1 MTLPRAMPRRAVDG
15 RERSAVGCR
24 ERLTADAIV
33 RSVDADGYVELEFD
47 LASRCA
53 GCAGMCT
60 WTRSDA
66 SPKRIRLRSNVA
78 VGPGTLVRVTLPADR
93 VMRSAL
99 LLHGAPLVAL
109 LVGGAG
115 GAALTG
121 TDFGT
126 LIGALL
132 AITGAVLGTRHVRKQ
147 AEDSTLAG
155 ARLELRG

>member
-1 MTLPRAMPRRAVDG
+1 MKPDCLA
-15 RERSAVGCR
+15 
-24 ERLTADAIV
+24 ADAVV
-33 RSVDADGYVELEFD
+33 RSIDADGYIELEFD

-66 SPKRIRLRSNVA
+66 APKRIRLRSDVA
-78 VGPGTLVRVTLPADR
+78 VPPGTHVRVTLPADR
-93 VMRSAL
+93 VMSSAL
-99 LLHGAPLVAL
+99 LLHGSPLAAL

-126 LIGALL
+126 FVGALL
-132 AITGAVLGTRHVRKQ
+132 GLAGAVLATKGLRKR
-147 AEDSTLAG
+147 AEDATLAR
-155 ARLELRG
+155 ATLEPRR